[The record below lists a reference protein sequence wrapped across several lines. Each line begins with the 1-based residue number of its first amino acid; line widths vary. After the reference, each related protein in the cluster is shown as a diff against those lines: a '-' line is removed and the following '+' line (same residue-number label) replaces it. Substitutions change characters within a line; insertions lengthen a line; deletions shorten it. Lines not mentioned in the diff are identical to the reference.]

1 MWYELSRNIAHDKG
15 YDRMIGNT
23 SDLCNLSSSHDE
35 TTVYVPL

>member
-1 MWYELSRNIAHDKG
+1 MWYELSRNTSHDKG